1 MTTDFENFLNDYRP
15 ADPIFT
21 SFDEVYTIKEQVVA
35 ELNSENKEITP
46 ENVQQVRNQ
55 VVRFYDKFFESYTDT
70 RTEKFYDKMEAL
82 QSVTAAIDYLITTIG
97 GDI

>member
-21 SFDEVYTIKEQVVA
+21 SFDEVHTIKEQVIA

-55 VVRFYDKFFESYTDT
+55 VVKFYDKFFESCIDF
-70 RTEKFYDKMEAL
+70 RTENYAKMEAL

-97 GDI
+97 GEV

>member
-1 MTTDFENFLNDYRP
+1 MTTAFENFLNDYRP

-21 SFDEVYTIKEQVVA
+21 SFDEVYTIKEKVIG
-35 ELNSENKEITP
+35 ELIFEKKEVTP
-46 ENVQQVRNQ
+46 ENVRQIRNQ
-55 VVRFYDKFFESYTDT
+55 VVRFYDKFFESCTDF
-70 RTEKFYDKMEAL
+70 RTENYAKMEAL

>member
-1 MTTDFENFLNDYRP
+1 MTTTFEKFLNDYRP

-21 SFDEVYTIKEQVVA
+21 SFDEVHTIKEQVIA

-55 VVRFYDKFFESYTDT
+55 AVRFYDKFFESCTDF
-70 RTEKFYDKMEAL
+70 RTENYAKMEAL
-82 QSVTAAIDYLITTIG
+82 QSVTAAIDYFIIKLG
-97 GDI
+97 GEV

>member
-1 MTTDFENFLNDYRP
+1 MTKAFENFLNDYRP

-21 SFDEVYTIKEQVVA
+21 SFDEVHTIKEQVIA

-55 VVRFYDKFFESYTDT
+55 AVRFYDKFFESCTDF
-70 RTEKFYDKMEAL
+70 RTENYAKMEAL
-82 QSVTAAIDYLITTIG
+82 QSVTAAIDYFIIKLG
-97 GDI
+97 GEV

>member
-1 MTTDFENFLNDYRP
+1 MTTAFENFLNDYRP

-21 SFDEVYTIKEQVVA
+21 SFDEVYTIKEKVVA

-55 VVRFYDKFFESYTDT
+55 VVMFYDKFFESYTET
-70 RTEKFYDKMEAL
+70 HTENYAKMEAL
-82 QSVTAAIDYLITTIG
+82 QSVTAAIDYFIIKLG
-97 GDI
+97 GEV

>member
-21 SFDEVYTIKEQVVA
+21 SFDEVHTIKEQVIA

-46 ENVQQVRNQ
+46 KNVQQVRNQ
-55 VVRFYDKFFESYTDT
+55 VVKFYDKFFESYTET
-70 RTEKFYDKMEAL
+70 HTENYAKMEAL
-82 QSVTAAIDYLITTIG
+82 QSVTAAIDYFIIKLG
-97 GDI
+97 GEV